1 MSINKVIIIFGIF
14 LAIFAAFVVYQFN
27 GQGQM
32 KPNASVTVNKQTF
45 AVEKITDAKAQ
56 EIGLTKYNSIKP
68 EQGMLFIFDKSGS
81 HPFWMRGMKFPIDMI
96 FINDKTV
103 VATYEN
109 LPAAKITDPN
119 IPTYGGDGLSD
130 KVLEINAGLVTKYN
144 IKKGDTITIT
154 DKK

>member
-1 MSINKVIIIFGIF
+1 MSINKVIIIFGII
-14 LAIFAAFVVYQFN
+14 LAIFAVVVVYQFN

-32 KPNASVTVNKQTF
+32 KTNGSVTINKHTF
-45 AVEKITDAKAQ
+45 TVERITDPKAQ

-68 EQGMLFIFDKSGS
+68 TQGMLFIFDSVGS

-96 FINDKTV
+96 FINGDTV

-109 LPAAKITDPN
+109 LPAVKISDPN

-130 KVLEINAGLVTKYN
+130 KVLEINAGLTTKYT
-144 IKKGDTITIT
+144 IKKGDKVTIVT
-154 DKK
+154 K